1 MNHRPILALL
11 AALSAMVFACSEHVA
26 TKRAGL
32 ARSGPAWSTDRTS
45 PQDLPSLPNTV
56 AYHENFLAGAAP
68 EGDQGFDTLRSLG
81 VKTIISVDGATPEVA
96 LAQQRGIRYIHL
108 PIGYNGF
115 DEARKLQL
123 VRAVRDAVKDGP
135 AYLHCHHGKH
145 RAAGAAA
152 AVAVSLG
159 WLTPDEAVA
168 RMKVSGTAPNYK
180 GLYAC
185 AAEATPVSLG
195 EIDAVPADFP
205 SVWTPSSLVK
215 GMVEIDET
223 LDTLKLVEKAGW
235 AAPADHPDLVPAA
248 EAGKLADLFRVLAE
262 GEGAK
267 RRPQEFARWM
277 RGAGESAQ
285 KLEDAL
291 NAAEPDAPMAAVQ
304 LKLVAASCKECH
316 AKYRD

>member
-1 MNHRPILALL
+1 V
-11 AALSAMVFACSEHVA
+11 SS
-26 TKRAGL
+26 
-32 ARSGPAWSTDRTS
+32 S
-45 PQDLPSLPNTV
+45 PRDLPSLPNTV
-56 AYHENFLAGAAP
+56 AYHDNFLAGAAP

-81 VKTIISVDGATPEVA
+81 VKTVISVDGATPDVA
-96 LAQQRGIRYIHL
+96 LAEQRGIRYIHL

-135 AYLHCHHGKH
+135 VYLHCHHGKH

-159 WLTPDEAVA
+159 WMTPDEAVA
-168 RMKVSGTAPNYK
+168 RMKVSGTAPNYV

-185 AAEATPVSLG
+185 AAEATPVSMG
-195 EIDAVPADFP
+195 VIDAVPASFP

-223 LDTLKLVEKAGW
+223 LDNLKLIEMADW

-248 EAGKLADLFRVLAE
+248 EAGKLADLFRVLAN
-262 GEGAK
+262 GEGAM
-267 RRPQEFARWM
+267 RRPEEFARWM

-291 NAAEPDAPMAAVQ
+291 NAAGSDAPMAAAQ